1 MGGRTRAWLA
11 LAFVLVGALGITGTA
26 TADDPVGHSGPPWIA
41 SDQADY
47 PPGGAVMLDG
57 GNWQPGE
64 SVHITVNDD
73 VGQSWSRD
81 VDVTADADGSITD
94 AFNLPDW
101 FVATYLVK
109 ATGASGSVATA
120 SFTDGEIRVRA
131 GRSPANANTA
141 VTVAAGGL
149 KLFSTNDCSGA
160 SSSSNPGS
168 FTTGGG
174 VGNGYVTPSPAMNA
188 ASGTSFSVEVP
199 SSVTVGVTTYIFS
212 SWQSDN
218 SNATRVSTSGTTAC
232 FLSNANGQISLTAA
246 YTDNSPPNNL
256 GISINDGAAWANSSG
271 GSVTV
276 DLTATDDFGVTRY
289 RLAETQAGLSG
300 ATDVAVSPAEPSFSR
315 GDVAFT
321 LTGAEGASKAV
332 WVRVCDAAN
341 LCTDAS
347 DTIGWDKTA
356 PTLACTV
363 PSQAIWYAANVNVP
377 CTAVDN
383 GSGLDDPADATFTL
397 STTVAAGSEDAAA
410 STASKTVADDAGNSA
425 TAGPYTFKVDRK
437 APTIS
442 CSPTSSLAWHNDN
455 VTVNCTALD
464 NGSGLDDP
472 ADATFTL
479 STTVA
484 AGSEDAAAST
494 ASKTVADDAGNSAT
508 VGPYTFKVDRRG
520 PVVTLVCPSSVTL
533 GSSASANWTATDGGS
548 GVATGYASGAI
559 ALDTSSVGMK
569 TATAPAG
576 TSKDSVDNNSLV
588 ATCTYIVAFNFSG
601 FFAPI
606 DRPDTMNLSKAGQA
620 IPLKWRLTDALGAP
634 ITNLGSVTVTV
645 TSISCTLGVTLDEIE
660 ELAAGASSLQNLGD
674 GYYQFNWKS
683 PTSYAGSCKSLN
695 LKLGDEATPRLN
707 LAFISFKK

>member
-47 PPGGAVMLDG
+47 PPGGAVTLNG

-64 SVHITVNDD
+64 SVRITVNDD

-81 VDVTADADGSITD
+81 VDVTADAEGSITD

-160 SSSSNPGS
+160 SSSSNPSS

-174 VGNGYVTPSPAMNA
+174 VGNGYATPGPAMNA

-315 GDVAFT
+315 DVVAFT

-363 PSQAIWYAANVNVP
+363 PSQAIWYAADVNVP

-410 STASKTVADDAGNSA
+410 STASKTVADDAGNPA

-437 APTIS
+437 A
-442 CSPTSSLAWHNDN
+442 
-455 VTVNCTALD
+455 
-464 NGSGLDDP
+464 
-472 ADATFTL
+472 
-479 STTVA
+479 
-484 AGSEDAAAST
+484 
-494 ASKTVADDAGNSAT
+494 
-508 VGPYTFKVDRRG
+508 

-645 TSISCTLGVTLDEIE
+645 TSINCTLGVTLDEIE

>member
-1 MGGRTRAWLA
+1 MGGRTRTWLA
-11 LAFVLVGALGITGTA
+11 LAFVLVGALGITVTA
-26 TADDPVGHSGPPWIA
+26 TADDPVGHLGPPWIA

-81 VDVTADADGSITD
+81 VDVTAGADGSITD

-109 ATGASGSVATA
+109 ATGASGSVAPA

-149 KLFSTNDCSGA
+149 KFFSTNDCSGA

-174 VGNGYVTPSPAMNA
+174 VGNGYATPGPAMNA

-289 RLAETQAGLSG
+289 CLAETQAGLSG

-321 LTGAEGASKAV
+321 LTGAVGASKAV

-363 PSQAIWYAANVNVP
+363 PSHAIWYAANVNVP

-442 CSPTSSLAWHNDN
+442 
-455 VTVNCTALD
+455 
-464 NGSGLDDP
+464 
-472 ADATFTL
+472 
-479 STTVA
+479 
-484 AGSEDAAAST
+484 
-494 ASKTVADDAGNSAT
+494 
-508 VGPYTFKVDRRG
+508 
-520 PVVTLVCPSSVTL
+520 LVCPSSVTL
-533 GSSASANWTATDGGS
+533 GSSASANWTASDGGS

-634 ITNLGSVTVTV
+634 ITNLGSVTGTV
-645 TSISCTLGVTLDEIE
+645 TSISCTLGVTL
-660 ELAAGASSLQNLGD
+660 G
-674 GYYQFNWKS
+674 
-683 PTSYAGSCKSLN
+683 
-695 LKLGDEATPRLN
+695 
-707 LAFISFKK
+707 

>member
-47 PPGGAVMLDG
+47 PPGGAVTLNG

-64 SVHITVNDD
+64 SVRITVNDD

-81 VDVTADADGSITD
+81 VDVTADAEGSITD

-160 SSSSNPGS
+160 SSSSNPSS

-174 VGNGYVTPSPAMNA
+174 VGNGYATPGPAMNA

-410 STASKTVADDAGNSA
+410 SSASKPVADDAGNSA

-437 APTIS
+437 
-442 CSPTSSLAWHNDN
+442 
-455 VTVNCTALD
+455 
-464 NGSGLDDP
+464 
-472 ADATFTL
+472 
-479 STTVA
+479 
-484 AGSEDAAAST
+484 
-494 ASKTVADDAGNSAT
+494 
-508 VGPYTFKVDRRG
+508 G

>member
-1 MGGRTRAWLA
+1 MGGRTRTWLA

-47 PPGGAVMLDG
+47 PPGGAVTLNG

-64 SVHITVNDD
+64 SVRITVNDD

-81 VDVTADADGSITD
+81 VDVTADAEGSITD

-160 SSSSNPGS
+160 SSSSNPSS

-315 GDVAFT
+315 DDVAFT

-363 PSQAIWYAANVNVP
+363 PSQAIWYAADVNVP
-377 CTAVDN
+377 CTAV
-383 GSGLDDPADATFTL
+383 
-397 STTVAAGSEDAAA
+397 
-410 STASKTVADDAGNSA
+410 
-425 TAGPYTFKVDRK
+425 
-437 APTIS
+437 
-442 CSPTSSLAWHNDN
+442 
-455 VTVNCTALD
+455 D